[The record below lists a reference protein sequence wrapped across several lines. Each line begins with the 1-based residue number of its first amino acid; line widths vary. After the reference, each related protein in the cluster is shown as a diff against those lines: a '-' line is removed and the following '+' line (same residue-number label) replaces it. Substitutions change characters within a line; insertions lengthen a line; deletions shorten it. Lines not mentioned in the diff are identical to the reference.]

1 MGYIAMS
8 AKKSKETPEFFA
20 PLSYG
25 RGNEPEHNKLLRRG
39 RATIFATEVEAW
51 RMLEGTLRQAK
62 KDGDEWT
69 EKFQYAII
77 EVVANDEVDTLKT
90 PSFTPLHD
98 GLMDSLLDR
107 TH

>member
-25 RGNEPEHNKLLRRG
+25 RGNEPAHNMLLRRG
-39 RATIFATEVEAW
+39 RATMFATEAEAW

-62 KDGDEWT
+62 KDGDEWP
-69 EKFQYAII
+69 EKFQYTII
-77 EVVANDEVDTLKT
+77 EVEPNVKVTGSSALSAS
-90 PSFTPLHD
+90 PG
-98 GLMDSLLDR
+98 GLPGSAAG
-107 TH
+107 

>member
-25 RGNEPEHNKLLRRG
+25 RGNEPAHNMLLRRG
-39 RATIFATEVEAW
+39 RATMFATEAEAW

-62 KDGDEWT
+62 KDGDEWP
-69 EKFQYAII
+69 EKFQYTII
-77 EVVANDEVDTLKT
+77 EVEPNVLADRREPIGEASSPKG
-90 PSFTPLHD
+90 D
-98 GLMDSLLDR
+98 GR
-107 TH
+107 AAG

>member
-8 AKKSKETPEFFA
+8 AKKSKEMPEFFA

-25 RGNEPEHNKLLRRG
+25 RGKEPEHNQLLRRG
-39 RATIFATEVEAW
+39 RATMFATEAEAW

-62 KDGDEWT
+62 KDGDKWP

-77 EVVANDEVDTLKT
+77 EVEPNVE
-90 PSFTPLHD
+90 
-98 GLMDSLLDR
+98 LMGSARLR
-107 TH
+107 RPG